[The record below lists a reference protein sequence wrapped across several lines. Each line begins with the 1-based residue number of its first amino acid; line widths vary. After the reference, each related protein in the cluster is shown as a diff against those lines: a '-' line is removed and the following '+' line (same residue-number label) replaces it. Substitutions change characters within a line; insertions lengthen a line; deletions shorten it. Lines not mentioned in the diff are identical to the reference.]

1 MFNIFK
7 KTMFNVT
14 DGELSIHELFENGE
28 EETTFVEILEAV
40 DQTKEQ
46 IVQEP
51 NQGAEEQLP
60 SELEALEIEEQTLL
74 AEKSD
79 LTNTEEMLRQRIR
92 EAIES
97 KKRTIDHLKRE
108 IPDLK
113 QRCELLAK
121 ALDTLLQRQPTD
133 LNA

>member
-14 DGELSIHELFENGE
+14 DGELSIHELFENDE

-40 DQTKEQ
+40 DQTEEQ
-46 IVQEP
+46 IVQKP
-51 NQGAEEQLP
+51 NQGAEEELP
-60 SELEALEIEEQTLL
+60 SALEALEIEEQTLL

-121 ALDTLLQRQPTD
+121 ALDTLIQKQPTD

>member
-1 MFNIFK
+1 MFNVFK

-28 EETTFVEILEAV
+28 EETTFVDILEAV

-51 NQGAEEQLP
+51 NQGAEEELP

-113 QRCELLAK
+113 QKCELLAK
-121 ALDTLLQRQPTD
+121 ALDTLIQRQPTD